1 MSALV
6 VMDNEKEAK
15 PDHVKEHIW
24 RQHLAWK
31 DVVTKEA
38 EENFRKHQK
47 RVKKALSSSEQP

>member
-6 VMDNEKEAK
+6 VMDNERNAK

-47 RVKKALSSSEQP
+47 RVEKSASSRDQQ